1 MLTRLLLSLLAFASL
16 PSLARSADLKLASPF
31 GEHMV
36 IQRDRPIHIWGEA
49 PPNANIDI
57 QLASQK
63 TSTTAL
69 ADGRWS
75 VTLNPLPA
83 GGPHNLIATANNKST
98 TIHDILI
105 GDVWLCAGQS
115 NMAMMLKECDGG
127 PAAAASAGNFK
138 NLRLCTVGR
147 GASASPRAAADIRW
161 RPASLE
167 SAQNFSA
174 VAYFFAAKLLDR
186 PMFKNVP
193 IAVVDSS
200 FGGSRCEAWVPKES
214 LADFPKEELRPSL
227 FGIGPSTLYNAMIA
241 PLGPTAIKGVVW
253 YQGES
258 NADRPAF
265 YPKLLSALA
274 TSWRARFQ
282 DPALPFIIVGL
293 PDWYAGAEGL
303 SWAWLREAQ
312 AIVARTIPNTYL
324 AVGIN
329 TTDGFDLHPK
339 EKFELGRRAALLALG
354 HTYGQP
360 ITAAGPT
367 LKDVR
372 IDGDSLRLSFE
383 TGGAGLAA
391 IGGRPLRGFAIAGS
405 NGRYFSADATLDGLT
420 VVLKSAHVREP
431 KTVRY
436 AWAGVPDANLVS
448 SFGLP
453 AAPFRTDAFPLPDVD
468 VQKRPTARYVRTK
481 AYETTI
487 DAHGSV
493 VSLGVGG
500 KQFLSNALGGAG
512 GTSLPGWLGPR
523 ALADVREPG
532 PGQISCTDGQI
543 TFLIAFNDRNM
554 EWTISNH
561 TKDPTKFRIGLAP
574 QVLID
579 GRAPGQLT
587 LSRGPASL
595 TISGVDS
602 TSTSEE
608 GPVLETNIPGNGS
621 KKLTLAVP
629 VKKAPPAANR
639 ASTKALPRVRISSDH
654 KGFVLGETLNPFVP
668 FGFNYLGLH
677 GQLAEEDWHTPEG
690 WRRIENDFRE
700 MKKLGANVVRWHL
713 QFETFMA
720 GPDRPKPEALA
731 LLKKL
736 LELAN
741 ETGLYLDLTGLN
753 CYRLKRIPAWYDA
766 LSESDRWQA
775 QAAFWEA
782 IAGACANRPEVFC
795 YDLVNEPVVGDP
807 KPGEHPWIT
816 GELGGFHF
824 VQRICNKPAGRDSK
838 DVAAQWIST
847 LIAAI
852 RNHDSQTL
860 TTVGV
865 IPWSQVWP
873 GAKPVF
879 YSPKALPHLDFVSVH
894 LYPERGK
901 LEKDLAALAVYELGK
916 PLVIEETFPL
926 NCSFADFD
934 KFFDA
939 SNPRVAGWVAHY
951 FGHTPAEH
959 RAGAEPAG
967 RLVAEFLDSWQRKA
981 RLIAD
986 QEK

>member
-1 MLTRLLLSLLAFASL
+1 MLNRFLIALLFGSL
-16 PSLARSADLKLASPF
+16 PCRTSADDLILASPF
-31 GEHMV
+31 GDHMV
-36 IQRDRPIHIWGEA
+36 LQRDRPIHIWGDA
-49 PPNANIDI
+49 PPNASIEL

-63 TSTTAL
+63 TSTTASP
-69 ADGRWS
+69 DGRWS
-75 VTLNPLPA
+75 AVLKPLAA
-83 GGPHNLIATANNKST
+83 GGPYTLTATARNKSI
-98 TIHDILI
+98 TINDILI

-127 PAAAASAGNFK
+127 PAAAASAAKFK

-147 GASASPRAAADIRW
+147 GASPTPRTAADIRW
-161 RPASLE
+161 RPASPKA
-167 SAQNFSA
+167 AQNFSA
-174 VAYFFAAKLLDR
+174 VAYFFATYLLANPPLGD
-186 PMFKNVP
+186 VP
-193 IAVVDSS
+193 LGVVDSS
-200 FGGSRCEAWVPKES
+200 FGGSRCEAWIPKES

-227 FGIGPSTLYNAMIA
+227 FGIAPSTLYNAMIA
-241 PLGPTAIKGVVW
+241 PLGPSAVKGVLW

-258 NADRPAF
+258 NSDRPAF
-265 YPKLLSALA
+265 YPKLLGALA
-274 TSWRARFQ
+274 SSWRAQFQ

-293 PDWYAGAEGL
+293 PDWYAGADGL

-312 AIVARTIPNTYL
+312 SIAARTIPNMHL

-329 TTDGFDLHPK
+329 STDGFDLHPK
-339 EKFELGRRAALLALG
+339 QKFELGRRAALLAF
-354 HTYGQP
+354 HHAYGRP
-360 ITAAGPT
+360 DVATGPT
-367 LKDVR
+367 FKTVG
-372 IDGDSLRLSFE
+372 IEGDALRLTFE
-383 TGGAGLAA
+383 TSGVDLAA
-391 IGGRPLRGFAIAGS
+391 IGGGPPRGFAIAGLD
-405 NGRYFSADATLDGLT
+405 GKYFSADAKIDGNA
-420 VVLKSAHVREP
+420 VILKSRHVREP

-436 AWAGVPDANLVS
+436 AWAGVPDATLPNR
-448 SFGLP
+448 FILP
-453 AAPFRTDAFPLPDVD
+453 AAPFRTDALPPPDVD

-481 AYETTI
+481 AYEATI

-500 KQFLSNALGGAG
+500 KQFLSNALNGAG

-532 PGQISCTDGQI
+532 PGQISCSDGQM
-543 TFLIAFNDRNM
+543 TLYLVFNDRSM
-554 EWTISNH
+554 EWTVSNR

-574 QVLID
+574 QVNID
-579 GRAPGQLT
+579 GRAPSPLT
-587 LSRGPASL
+587 LTRGPASL
-595 TISGVDS
+595 TVTGVDATT
-602 TSTSEE
+602 TSDD
-608 GPVLETNIPGNGS
+608 GPVLETNILGNDS

-629 VKKAPPAANR
+629 EKKPPTADKRTA
-639 ASTKALPRVRISSDH
+639 TKALSRIRISADR
-654 KGFVLGETLNPFVP
+654 KGFVLGETSTPFVP

-677 GQLAEEDWHTPEG
+677 GRLSEEDWHTPEE
-690 WRRIENDFRE
+690 WKRIENDFRE

-720 GPDRPKPEALA
+720 APGRPKPEAIA

-736 LELAN
+736 LGLAHEN
-741 ETGLYLDLTGLN
+741 GVYLDLTGLN

-766 LSESDRWQA
+766 LSESDRWSA
-775 QAAFWEA
+775 QAVFWEA
-782 IAGACANRPEVFC
+782 IARACANRPEVFC

-807 KPGEHPWIT
+807 KPGEHPWVT

-838 DVAAQWIST
+838 DVAAQWVSK
-847 LIAAI
+847 LVAAI
-852 RNHDSQTL
+852 RKHDQQSL

-879 YSPKALPHLDFVSVH
+879 YSPGALPHLDFVSVH
-894 LYPERGK
+894 FYPSAGK
-901 LEKDLAALAVYELGK
+901 LEMDLAALGVYELGK

-939 SNPRVAGWVAHY
+939 AKPRVAGWVAHY

-967 RLVAEFLDSWQRKA
+967 KLVAEFLDSWQRKA